1 MADTK
6 TPETFASHWKAIVA
20 CSIVA
25 MCQFQYGLDSTLIG
39 GIQAMP
45 GFLKVNPL
53 YSLQFIPS
61 QND

>member
-1 MADTK
+1 MTDDG
-6 TPETFASHWKAIVA
+6 FLSHWKAILA

-45 GFLKVNPL
+45 GFLEVYL
-53 YSLQFIPS
+53 SLSPS
-61 QND
+61 PILSPH